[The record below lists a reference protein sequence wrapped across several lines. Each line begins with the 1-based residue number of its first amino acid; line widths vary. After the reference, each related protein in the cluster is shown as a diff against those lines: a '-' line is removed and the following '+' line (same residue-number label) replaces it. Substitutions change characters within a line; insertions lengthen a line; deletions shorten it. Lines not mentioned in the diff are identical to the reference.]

1 MKDAAHTSLRI
12 AVVGNPNSGKTTLF
26 NVLTGLRMKV
36 ANYPG
41 VTVERR
47 EGTLIGTKSTLI
59 DLPGVYS
66 LSARS
71 PDEEI
76 ARDVLQGRISGI
88 PAPDAVLIV
97 VDASNLERQL
107 YLATQIIEFGRP
119 VVIALNMIDEAE
131 KRAILVDAGEISK
144 LLGVQVIPTVA
155 TTRRGIDVLQRAL
168 ARLTS
173 TAVPA
178 ERRFTLPAG
187 FEEAVSRIAAGLRES
202 GVIPQGTVRAGAL
215 LWLMDYL
222 SGDVPSRGSAE
233 RFLTRLTPGHSELL
247 RHEGDELAKALPEAA
262 SVAIE
267 ARYEWISEN
276 LQRIHSNRT
285 GGAAT
290 ARQGGP
296 SDRIDRVVTHRVFGP
311 VIFAAVMLLLFLGIF
326 SGADPLMSLIESG
339 QLALGQA
346 IAARLPEGVFRSLV
360 VDGVLAGVGAV
371 LSFFPQICILFLF
384 LGALEDS
391 GYMARAAFIM
401 DRVMA
406 KVGLHG
412 KSFIPLLSSYACAIP
427 GILATRTIE
436 DRRDRFTTIMVAPFM
451 SCSARLPVYLIVV
464 AAVFADRTMLKAG
477 VMFSMYALGTI
488 TALVLAMVFKR
499 TLFAGPRPPFIM
511 EMPPYRWPRLSALL
525 RSTWDRSKLFLTNA
539 GTVIVAVC
547 VVVWALSYFPRTDP
561 AEFSEEAQAKLAAL
575 ASDSAAGNVEDREAD
590 REQLIASERL
600 RHSYIGRLGKL
611 VEPAIKPLGFDW
623 RIGIGIMTS
632 FLAREVFVGT
642 MGITFAVGEAD
653 ESSVALRDQ
662 LAAATWPD
670 GTLVL
675 TPVTGISLMVFYVLA
690 CQCVSTL
697 AVVKKETG
705 SWKWPLLM
713 FGYMSVLA
721 YVGSLAVNQV
731 GQIIE

>member
-1 MKDAAHTSLRI
+1 
-12 AVVGNPNSGKTTLF
+12 
-26 NVLTGLRMKV
+26 MKV

-47 EGTLIGTKSTLI
+47 EGMLVGTNSTLI

-97 VDASNLERQL
+97 IDASNLERQL

-131 KRAILVDAGEISK
+131 KRAIQVDERELSK
-144 LLGVQVIPTVA
+144 ILGVPVVPTVA
-155 TTRRGIDVLQRAL
+155 TTRRGIDALQRAL
-168 ARLTS
+168 KSPSSSATQ
-173 TAVPA
+173 A
-178 ERRFTLPAG
+178 ERRFSLPAG
-187 FEEAVSRIAAGLRES
+187 FEEAVTRIAAGLRDS
-202 GVIPQGTVRAGAL
+202 GVIPEGTVRAGAL
-215 LWLMDYL
+215 LWLMDYV

-233 RFLTRLTPGHSELL
+233 RFLARLTPAHCELL
-247 RHEGDELAKALPEAA
+247 RSEGDELAKAMPEAA

-267 ARYEWISEN
+267 ARYEWISRN
-276 LQRIHSNRT
+276 LQTIQSK
-285 GGAAT
+285 GVDGPPGA
-290 ARQGGP
+290 RHVGP

-311 VIFAAVMLLLFLGIF
+311 AIFAAVMLLLFLGIF
-326 SGADPLMSLIESG
+326 AGADPLMGLIESG

-346 IAARLPEGVFRSLV
+346 ISAQLSEGVLRSLI

-464 AAVFADRTMLKAG
+464 APSLRIARCSRRGSCFRCT
-477 VMFSMYALGTI
+477 
-488 TALVLAMVFKR
+488 
-499 TLFAGPRPPFIM
+499 
-511 EMPPYRWPRLSALL
+511 RW
-525 RSTWDRSKLFLTNA
+525 
-539 GTVIVAVC
+539 
-547 VVVWALSYFPRTDP
+547 
-561 AEFSEEAQAKLAAL
+561 
-575 ASDSAAGNVEDREAD
+575 
-590 REQLIASERL
+590 
-600 RHSYIGRLGKL
+600 GR
-611 VEPAIKPLGFDW
+611 
-623 RIGIGIMTS
+623 
-632 FLAREVFVGT
+632 
-642 MGITFAVGEAD
+642 
-653 ESSVALRDQ
+653 
-662 LAAATWPD
+662 
-670 GTLVL
+670 
-675 TPVTGISLMVFYVLA
+675 
-690 CQCVSTL
+690 
-697 AVVKKETG
+697 
-705 SWKWPLLM
+705 
-713 FGYMSVLA
+713 
-721 YVGSLAVNQV
+721 
-731 GQIIE
+731 